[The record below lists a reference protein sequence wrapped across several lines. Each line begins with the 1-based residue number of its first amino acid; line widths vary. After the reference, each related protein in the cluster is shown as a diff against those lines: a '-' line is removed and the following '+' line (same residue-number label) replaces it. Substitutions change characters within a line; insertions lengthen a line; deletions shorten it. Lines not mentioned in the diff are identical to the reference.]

1 MTRAEVELV
10 RDTYARKNRKG
21 EFSPAWRRSFAEMAK
36 KTVARRHAKQLP
48 MSSDI
53 LGLLSRDDELYDVDR
68 DRADRVQAPR
78 VLSDR
83 LDFLVGVDPETGEF
97 PASDDVATPASEER
111 AAPHDDVSGV
121 GAGASEGAAHT
132 SFAESGAEIP
142 PAPDA
147 GDQGA
152 PRSSVVTPE
161 PDQPQSSGSQ
171 APPGAAKT
179 PSQAPGGTTRKQR
192 SDQRPDLLTPSIE
205 ASGAVMAAKGRPEL
219 ERWVNE
225 LPPDEMARISLAQ
238 LKAWRIVADKVGA

>member
-1 MTRAEVELV
+1 
-10 RDTYARKNRKG
+10 
-21 EFSPAWRRSFAEMAK
+21 
-36 KTVARRHAKQLP
+36 VA
-48 MSSDI
+48 S
-53 LGLLSRDDELYDVDR
+53 
-68 DRADRVQAPR
+68 QAPSQR
-78 VLSDR
+78 D
-83 LDFLVGVDPETGEF
+83 GV
-97 PASDDVATPASEER
+97 STPPSHS
-111 AAPHDDVSGV
+111 AAPDDDVSGV
-121 GAGASEGAAHT
+121 GAGGSEGAAPVI
-132 SFAESGAEIP
+132 AESGAEIP

-152 PRSSVVTPE
+152 PRPTVVTPE